1 MFREVLTGH
10 PRLLNLGA
18 RDHALLNATMASE
31 IASALKT
38 GDWTC
43 HVCGVRLEGM
53 MEIDHL
59 KGHRRSAATELAP
72 ICQFCHDLKHPMWAM
87 ARKRAFPVYAPDLV
101 QRDLSRMAWSLLGE
115 LTREEGGAVFDAVL
129 GAIGERESAAFDLLQ
144 GENMESALEAI
155 LVIRDREGQKKAM
168 SVAETLDE
176 SLRYVPVCVRD
187 GVPLT
192 RWTPEGFRQVPLA
205 LLQGALGPPPDL
217 DRLASAAAELL
228 AS

>member
-1 MFREVLTGH
+1 VTGH

-18 RDHALLNATMASE
+18 RDHALLNATMTTE
-31 IASALKT
+31 IAAALKA
-38 GDWTC
+38 GDWIC

-87 ARKRAFPVYAPDLV
+87 ARKRAFPVYAPDLA
-101 QRDLSRMAWSLLGE
+101 QKDLSRMSWSLLGE
-115 LTREEGGAVFDAVL
+115 MTREEGGAVFEAVL

-144 GENMESALEAI
+144 GENMESALEAV
-155 LVIRDREGQKKAM
+155 LVIRDREGMEKARRA
-168 SVAETLDE
+168 AETLDE
-176 SLRYVPVCVRD
+176 GLRYLPVCVRD
-187 GVPLT
+187 GGPLT
-192 RWTPEGFRQVPLA
+192 RWTPEGFRDVPLP
-205 LLQGALGPPPDL
+205 LLHGALGQAPDL
-217 DRLASAAAELL
+217 DRLASAASELL